1 MRKGRVFLLLIIL
14 MALAYVIYHY
24 TPLIKSNGIS
34 IVVESPKGY
43 FSDNKPVIIHVSD
56 RFAGIKS
63 IDVKLIAMN
72 TEIELFRKTFSD
84 RFIKR
89 FNVDFKTNKIL
100 PQGNATFVVEVEDY
114 STNNYLNGFTKQ
126 VSFPVIIDTTPPQVI
141 LLSGTGRV
149 AVGGTSLAVFYAK
162 DDNLKDVY
170 LGVSH
175 DGVIDR
181 FKAYN
186 AENIFGN
193 KHVYISFFTYPLS
206 KLKNYSTNIYALD
219 KAGNL
224 TVVHVPVY
232 YSSWKLKKSKINI
245 TDAFIRDK
253 VLAIMQK
260 ENIPQKETLLADFL
274 YVNRVERARDTQR
287 IRQICSNSIDKILW
301 KGRFLQLRDSEV
313 TATFNDERFY
323 YYKGKLVDIKY
334 HKGYDLAS
342 VRNAKVQA
350 ANNGIVVF
358 EGYLGVYG
366 NTIIIDHGFGI
377 FSLYGHLETFLVK
390 KGEYVK
396 KGQII
401 ALTDTTGLAAGDH
414 LHFDVLVDG
423 YYVNPIEWWDPHWIK
438 THILEVISESKTRL
452 SLVNQ

>member
-1 MRKGRVFLLLIIL
+1 MRKGRVLLLLIIL
-14 MALAYVIYHY
+14 VALAYAIYHY
-24 TPLIKSNGIS
+24 TPLIKGNGIN

-43 FSDNKPVIIHVSD
+43 FSANKPVIVHVND

-72 TEIELFRKTFSD
+72 TEIELFKKTFSD

-89 FNVDFKTNKIL
+89 FDVDFKTNKIL

-126 VSFPVIIDTTPPQVI
+126 ISFPVIIDTTPPQVI

-149 AVGGTSLAVFYAK
+149 AVSGTSLAVFYAK

-274 YVNRVERARDTQR
+274 YVNRVERARDTKR

-377 FSLYGHLETFLVK
+377 FSLYGHLQSFLVK
-390 KGEYVK
+390 KGEFVR

-401 ALTDTTGLAAGDH
+401 AITDTTGLAGGDH

>member
-1 MRKGRVFLLLIIL
+1 MRKGRILLFLIVLF
-14 MALAYVIYHY
+14 ALAYAVYHY
-24 TPLIKSNGIS
+24 TPLVRGNGIN
-34 IVVESPKGY
+34 IVVESPKAY
-43 FSDNKPVIIHVSD
+43 FSSNKPIVIHVSD
-56 RFAGIKS
+56 RFAGLKRIS
-63 IDVKLIAMN
+63 VKLIAMN
-72 TEIELFRKTFSD
+72 TEIELFNKTFSD
-84 RFIKR
+84 RSIKR
-89 FNVDFKTNKIL
+89 FDVDFKTNRIL
-100 PQGNATFVVEVEDY
+100 PQGRATFVVEVEDY

-126 VSFPVIIDTTPPQVI
+126 VSFPVIVDTTPPQVI

-149 AVGGTSLAVFYAK
+149 AVGGTSLVVFYAK

-175 DGVIDR
+175 DGVIDK

-186 AENIFGN
+186 AKNIFGN

-232 YSSWKLKKSKINI
+232 YSSWKLRKSKINI

-260 ENIPQKETLLADFL
+260 ENIPQKKTLLADFL

-287 IRQICSNSIDKILW
+287 IRQICSHSVDKMLW
-301 KGRFLQLRDSEV
+301 KGRFLQLKDSEV

-366 NTIIIDHGFGI
+366 NAIIIDHGFGI

-390 KGEYVK
+390 KGEYVR

-401 ALTDTTGLAAGDH
+401 ALTDTTGLAEGDH

-452 SLVNQ
+452 SLINQ

>member
-1 MRKGRVFLLLIIL
+1 MRKGRVLLFLIVLFALIY
-14 MALAYVIYHY
+14 AIYHY
-24 TPLIKSNGIS
+24 TPLIKGNGIN
-34 IVVESPKGY
+34 IVVESPKAY
-43 FSDNKPVIIHVSD
+43 FSSNKPIIIHVSD
-56 RFAGIKS
+56 RFAGIKN

-72 TEIELFRKTFSD
+72 TEIELFKKTFSD
-84 RFIKR
+84 RFMKR
-89 FNVDFKTNKIL
+89 FDVDFKTNRIL
-100 PQGNATFVVEVEDY
+100 PQGKAMFVVEVQDY

-126 VSFPVIIDTTPPQVI
+126 VSFPVIVDTTPPQVI

-162 DDNLKDVY
+162 DNHLQDVY

-175 DGVIDR
+175 DGTIDK

-219 KAGNL
+219 EAGNL

-287 IRQICSNSIDKILW
+287 IRQICSSSVDKMLW
-301 KGRFLQLRDSEV
+301 KGRFLQLKDSEV

-342 VRNAKVQA
+342 VRNARVQA
-350 ANNGIVVF
+350 ANSGIVVF

-366 NTIIIDHGFGI
+366 NAMIIDHGFGI

-401 ALTDTTGLAAGDH
+401 ALTDTTGLAGGDH

-452 SLVNQ
+452 SLINQ